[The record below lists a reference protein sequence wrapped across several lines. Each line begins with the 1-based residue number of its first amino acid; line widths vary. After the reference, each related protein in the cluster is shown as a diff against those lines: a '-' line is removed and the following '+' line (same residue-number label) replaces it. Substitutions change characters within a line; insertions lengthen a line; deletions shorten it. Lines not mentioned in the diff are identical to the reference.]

1 MTMTELCCMKASI
14 YKPARSYKGV
24 ESTMKIS
31 IKPVI
36 SLLCMLLLGIASL
49 ANAGD
54 FASELLG
61 YQERWA
67 EINYSLPKQQKEAE
81 FEALAKQLQA
91 LSEQNPTRAEPLIW
105 RGIVLSTWAGA
116 KGGLGALSLVK
127 EAKSTFEKS
136 LKMDPNALDGSA
148 YTSLGS
154 LYYQVP
160 GWPIAFGDDD
170 KARELLE
177 TAIKINPNGIDS
189 NYFYADY
196 WLGKGE
202 YEKARQYFTVALQ
215 AADRPQRPRADAGR
229 RAEIHAKLENIEKK
243 LK

>member
-1 MTMTELCCMKASI
+1 MK
-14 YKPARSYKGV
+14 KGLKNFIQPIIALFGIV
-24 ESTMKIS
+24 
-31 IKPVI
+31 
-36 SLLCMLLLGIASL
+36 LLGVASL
-49 ANAGD
+49 VNAAD

-67 EINYSLPKQQKEAE
+67 EINYSLPKKQKEAE

-91 LSEQNPTRAEPLIW
+91 LVDQNPTRAEPLIW

-116 KGGLGALSLVK
+116 KGGLGALGLVK
-127 EAKSTFEKS
+127 EAKATFEKS
-136 LKMDPNALDGSA
+136 LTLDPNALDGSA

-177 TAIKINPNGIDS
+177 TAIKINPTGIDS

-202 YEKARQYFTVALQ
+202 YEKAQQYFAIALQ

-229 RAEIHAKLENIEKK
+229 RGEIRAKLENIEKK